1 VIKKK
6 AFKFLLE
13 PSKSQISDVLVFAG
27 ACRFVYNKGLALLS
41 ENYNNGKPFLNYNKL
56 APLLVEWKSDHKFEW
71 LKLCPSQCL
80 QQSLRD
86 LDRAFQNFF
95 SGRALYPRFKKKGRS
110 DSFRVP
116 CQRVRLN
123 QEKGLVSLPKLGWVK
138 YRKSREVTGNLKNV
152 TISKKLDK
160 WYISFNTEE
169 FVSEPVHPSINKTK
183 VLLNDGYVTL
193 CAGNEVSVESFT
205 GIVDEKKIKRLNKE
219 LSRKVKHSNNWLKSK
234 KKIDRIRTRSGN
246 FRLDAL
252 HKITTAICKKHA
264 VVEVVDVKNFVSDKN
279 NIVKNMR
286 YEFVRQLL
294 YKQEWLGGK
303 IVQLDA

>member
-1 VIKKK
+1 M
-6 AFKFLLE
+6 
-13 PSKSQISDVLVFAG
+13 
-27 ACRFVYNKGLALLS
+27 
-41 ENYNNGKPFLNYNKL
+41 
-56 APLLVEWKSDHKFEW
+56 
-71 LKLCPSQCL
+71 
-80 QQSLRD
+80 
-86 LDRAFQNFF
+86 
-95 SGRALYPRFKKKGRS
+95 
-110 DSFRVP
+110 
-116 CQRVRLN
+116 
-123 QEKGLVSLPKLGWVK
+123 
-138 YRKSREVTGNLKNV
+138 
-152 TISKKLDK
+152 
-160 WYISFNTEE
+160 
-169 FVSEPVHPSINKTK
+169 
-183 VLLNDGYVTL
+183 

-279 NIVKNMR
+279 NIAKNMR